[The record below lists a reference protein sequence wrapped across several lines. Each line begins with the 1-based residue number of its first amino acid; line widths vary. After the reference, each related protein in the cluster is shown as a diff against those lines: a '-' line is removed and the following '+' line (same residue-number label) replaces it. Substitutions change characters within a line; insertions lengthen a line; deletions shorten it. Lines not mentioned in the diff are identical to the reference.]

1 MRFPLQDYKCLLID
15 KIELQPW
22 KNFRI
27 EKIHDNAGRVNYR
40 VVKGCEVPK
49 WWLEYNKVKHNRIV
63 ATGTVINFTNYP
75 KANFGNVSNAFAA
88 LYILEKSFMDMV
100 GTYDDLSCFM
110 DFSNLFVRR
119 KRYTYA
125 QMDELLKVK

>member
-1 MRFPLQDYKCLLID
+1 
-15 KIELQPW
+15 
-22 KNFRI
+22 
-27 EKIHDNAGRVNYR
+27 
-40 VVKGCEVPK
+40 
-49 WWLEYNKVKHNRIV
+49 
-63 ATGTVINFTNYP
+63 
-75 KANFGNVSNAFAA
+75 VSNAFAA

-119 KRYTYA
+119 KRYTYT

>member
-1 MRFPLQDYKCLLID
+1 
-15 KIELQPW
+15 
-22 KNFRI
+22 
-27 EKIHDNAGRVNYR
+27 
-40 VVKGCEVPK
+40 
-49 WWLEYNKVKHNRIV
+49 
-63 ATGTVINFTNYP
+63 
-75 KANFGNVSNAFAA
+75 VSNAFAA
-88 LYILEKSFMDMV
+88 LYILEKLFMDMF

>member
-1 MRFPLQDYKCLLID
+1 MSPYD

-27 EKIHDNAGRVNYR
+27 EKVTNSTGRVNYR
-40 VVKGCEVPK
+40 PVKGYEVPK
-49 WWLEYNKVKHNRIV
+49 WWSEYNKVKHNSIV
-63 ATGTVINFTNYP
+63 ATGSVINSTNYP
-75 KANFGNVSNAFAA
+75 KDNFGNVSNAFAA

>member
-1 MRFPLQDYKCLLID
+1 M
-15 KIELQPW
+15 
-22 KNFRI
+22 
-27 EKIHDNAGRVNYR
+27 
-40 VVKGCEVPK
+40 
-49 WWLEYNKVKHNRIV
+49 
-63 ATGTVINFTNYP
+63 ATVSVINSTNYP
-75 KANFGNVSNAFAA
+75 KVNFGNVSNAFAA
-88 LYILEKSFMDMV
+88 LYILEKLFMDMF